1 MLTDGNQT
9 SKGDQ
14 FVTYKNIESL
24 CHIPETNIM
33 LLSQLN
39 INENNLKKRPEKEAI
54 R

>member
-1 MLTDGNQT
+1 MLTDSNQT
-9 SKGDQ
+9 SRGDQ
-14 FVTYKNIESL
+14 FVIYKNIESL

-39 INENNLKKRPEKEAI
+39 FNENNPKNRPEKKAI